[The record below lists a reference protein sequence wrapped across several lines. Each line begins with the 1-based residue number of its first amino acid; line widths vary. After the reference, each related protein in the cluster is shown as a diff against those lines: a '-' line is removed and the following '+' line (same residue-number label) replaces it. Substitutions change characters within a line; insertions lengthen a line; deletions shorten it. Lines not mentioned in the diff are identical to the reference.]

1 VLTAAFA
8 LSHAFRTVVTLVAM
22 SLRSEL
28 GLGNETIGLV
38 GAAFH
43 ISFGVMQLPMGV
55 ALDLYGPRRIVAL
68 VFPVAVGGAI
78 LAILSSDAQSLV
90 AGQQADRD

>member
-28 GLGNETIGLV
+28 ALGNETIGLV
-38 GAAFH
+38 GDLSHH
-43 ISFGVMQLPMGV
+43 I
-55 ALDLYGPRRIVAL
+55 RRHAIAD
-68 VFPVAVGGAI
+68 GASI
-78 LAILSSDAQSLV
+78 GSLRPPTRRRRCLSSGGGRGDPYGLV
-90 AGQQADRD
+90 VVI